1 MGFKKITADEAAA
14 LIRNGECVGVSGL
27 TAAGAVKVVPAA
39 IARKALSEHEAG
51 REFRISLM
59 SGGSTHPDADGI
71 LARSDALE
79 RRMPYQSNPDL
90 RGKIN
95 GGDTQYIDMH
105 LSVVTQA
112 MRYGHIP
119 KVDTAI
125 VEVSNVS
132 DDGELTF
139 TTSSSNNAGFCMMA
153 DRIILELNTYHSP
166 RLCEIHDV
174 FLPDDYPNR
183 QPINITKPWERVGR
197 GTLKVDPAK
206 IVGVVETHLPDP
218 VPAFKH
224 SSPVTDRIGLN
235 IVRFLEKEYVEGRI
249 PKVFSPIQSG
259 IGNVANAVLMS
270 LKDSEIIP
278 PFCMYTEVAQ
288 NSVIDLLKSGRCKF
302 VSSSTITVTE
312 DLQKEFYE
320 NFDFFKDKI
329 LLRPTEISNNP
340 EVIRRMG
347 VISMNTAIEA
357 DIFGNV
363 NSTHFFGKQMMNGI
377 GGSCDYARA
386 AAYTIFSCPSTAKNG
401 TISSI
406 VPMVSHTDQPEHD
419 VDILVT
425 EQGVADLRG
434 KSPRER
440 ARLIINNCA
449 HPDYRP
455 LLNRYLELSEGGH
468 TPHTL
473 EYAFS
478 FHTAFL
484 KTGDMRNVP
493 F

>member
-320 NFDFFKDKI
+320 NFDFF
-329 LLRPTEISNNP
+329 
-340 EVIRRMG
+340 
-347 VISMNTAIEA
+347 
-357 DIFGNV
+357 
-363 NSTHFFGKQMMNGI
+363 
-377 GGSCDYARA
+377 
-386 AAYTIFSCPSTAKNG
+386 
-401 TISSI
+401 
-406 VPMVSHTDQPEHD
+406 
-419 VDILVT
+419 
-425 EQGVADLRG
+425 QG
-434 KSPRER
+434 
-440 ARLIINNCA
+440 
-449 HPDYRP
+449 
-455 LLNRYLELSEGGH
+455 
-468 TPHTL
+468 
-473 EYAFS
+473 
-478 FHTAFL
+478 
-484 KTGDMRNVP
+484 
-493 F
+493 